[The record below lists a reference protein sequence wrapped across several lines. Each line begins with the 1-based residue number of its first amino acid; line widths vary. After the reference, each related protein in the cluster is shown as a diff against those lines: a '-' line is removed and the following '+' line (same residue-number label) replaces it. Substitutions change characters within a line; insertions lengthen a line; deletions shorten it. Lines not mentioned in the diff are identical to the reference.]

1 MNVTKL
7 ASGTWRARVYT
18 GKVDGKSTYQAFNGN
33 TRKEAEMLALEFEID
48 FKRDPARAL
57 AKLGKEVAN
66 KQLLAKQ
73 APKQNDRMTV
83 GEAIDAYID
92 NLVGVLSQSTIRRYR
107 KDREKFFKPLMDIKL
122 TELTQP
128 AIQFVVSSEA
138 KKYAA
143 KSIHCAHGLLSAALD
158 IYLPD
163 FVLKTNLPPI
173 PEPDLMIPEE
183 KDVQALLSRIEGTWL
198 EAAVLLGACAGMRR
212 SEICGLKFSDINT
225 ERNTV
230 TIRRAVVKDENGK
243 WVVQERTKTVK
254 SKREVMLPEFIVK
267 KLLSLPH
274 DSEFIINRVPDTVS
288 KEFIDARDAIGLKCR
303 FHDLRHYNASI
314 MLALNIPDKYAM
326 ERMGYST
333 PATLK
338 KVYQHTMAGKRAEVN
353 DAINSHMNSMFFEK
367 TTK

>member
-1 MNVTKL
+1 LLSQTV
-7 ASGTWRARVYT
+7 
-18 GKVDGKSTYQAFNGN
+18 QP
-33 TRKEAEMLALEFEID
+33 EAKD
-48 FKRDPARAL
+48 
-57 AKLGKEVAN
+57 
-66 KQLLAKQ
+66 
-73 APKQNDRMTV
+73 MTV

-92 NLVGVLSQSTIRRYR
+92 NLTGVLSQSTIRRYR
-107 KDREKFFKPLMDIKL
+107 KDREKFFRSLMSVKL
-122 TELTQP
+122 SEWTQP
-128 AIQFVVSSEA
+128 AIQFAVSSEA
-138 KKYAA
+138 KKYAP

-183 KDVQALLSRIEGTWL
+183 KDVQALLMRIEGTWL
-198 EAAVLLGACAGMRR
+198 EAAVLLGACGGMRR
-212 SEICGLKFSDINT
+212 SEICGLKFTDINT
-225 ERNTV
+225 ERNSI

-254 SKREVMLPEFIVK
+254 SKREVLLPAFIID
-267 KLLSLPH
+267 KLLRLPH

-353 DAINSHMNSMFFEK
+353 DAINSHMNSMFFSKSEG
-367 TTK
+367 

>member
-1 MNVTKL
+1 MC
-7 ASGTWRARVYT
+7 
-18 GKVDGKSTYQAFNGN
+18 
-33 TRKEAEMLALEFEID
+33 E
-48 FKRDPARAL
+48 
-57 AKLGKEVAN
+57 
-66 KQLLAKQ
+66 
-73 APKQNDRMTV
+73 
-83 GEAIDAYID
+83 
-92 NLVGVLSQSTIRRYR
+92 
-107 KDREKFFKPLMDIKL
+107 
-122 TELTQP
+122 
-128 AIQFVVSSEA
+128 
-138 KKYAA
+138 
-143 KSIHCAHGLLSAALD
+143 
-158 IYLPD
+158 
-163 FVLKTNLPPI
+163 
-173 PEPDLMIPEE
+173 
-183 KDVQALLSRIEGTWL
+183 ALLSRIEGTWL

-243 WVVQERTKTVK
+243 WVVQERTKIVK
-254 SKREVMLPEFIVK
+254 SKREVTLPEFIIK